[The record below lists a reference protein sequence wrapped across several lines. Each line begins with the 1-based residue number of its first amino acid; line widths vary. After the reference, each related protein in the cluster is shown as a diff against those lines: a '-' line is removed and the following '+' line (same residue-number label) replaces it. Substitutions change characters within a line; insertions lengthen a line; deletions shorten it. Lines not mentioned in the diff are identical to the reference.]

1 MKKKT
6 IGVFYDGES
15 SVSQE
20 VVLTFDSQK
29 EVFIFE
35 NLNNETYTWELAAV
49 TFNKRRALLELQHGN
64 DSVQILKIEDVPF
77 ISELTIFRNTNGHLG
92 WYQKMLDLG
101 TKIHLGFAVF
111 IIGFVALCYLY
122 AIPWVGEKSVI
133 LIPEEYDDRLGNS
146 AWAGNEYFM
155 DVDSKKTKLLND
167 FAKQLNLKNTKNLK
181 FTVVKSDE
189 INAFALPDGNIVV
202 FSGILK
208 EMEDYDEL
216 VGLLGHEASHVNN
229 RHSMKMLCR
238 SLSGYLFVS
247 VILGD
252 ANGIMATIGDNVNS
266 FQSLSFSREFEH
278 QADAD
283 GFKILIANKVNP
295 QGMSNLFKR
304 LQQHHSISIPEFL
317 SSHPETENRIDFI
330 NKMIKNQKNQQVT
343 NPQLEKLFAK
353 LKQ

>member
-64 DSVQILKIEDVPF
+64 DPVQILKIEDVPF

-167 FAKQLNLKNTKNLK
+167 FAKQLNLQNTKNLK

-317 SSHPETENRIDFI
+317 SSHPVTENRINFI

>member
-1 MKKKT
+1 
-6 IGVFYDGES
+6 
-15 SVSQE
+15 
-20 VVLTFDSQK
+20 
-29 EVFIFE
+29 
-35 NLNNETYTWELAAV
+35 
-49 TFNKRRALLELQHGN
+49 
-64 DSVQILKIEDVPF
+64 
-77 ISELTIFRNTNGHLG
+77 
-92 WYQKMLDLG
+92 
-101 TKIHLGFAVF
+101 
-111 IIGFVALCYLY
+111 
-122 AIPWVGEKSVI
+122 
-133 LIPEEYDDRLGNS
+133 
-146 AWAGNEYFM
+146 
-155 DVDSKKTKLLND
+155 
-167 FAKQLNLKNTKNLK
+167 
-181 FTVVKSDE
+181 
-189 INAFALPDGNIVV
+189 V

-252 ANGIMATIGDNVNS
+252 ANGIMATIGDNVNN

-317 SSHPETENRIDFI
+317 SSHPVTENRIDFI

>member
-20 VVLTFDSQK
+20 VVLNFDSQK

-64 DSVQILKIEDVPF
+64 DPVQILKIEDVPF

-167 FAKQLNLKNTKNLK
+167 FAKQLNLQNTKNLK

-252 ANGIMATIGDNVNS
+252 ANGIMATIGDNVNN

-317 SSHPETENRIDFI
+317 SSHPVTENRIDFI

>member
-64 DSVQILKIEDVPF
+64 DPVQILKIEDVPF

-167 FAKQLNLKNTKNLK
+167 FAKQLNLQNTKNLK

-317 SSHPETENRIDFI
+317 SSHPVTENRIDFI

>member
-64 DSVQILKIEDVPF
+64 DPVQILKIEDVPF

-317 SSHPETENRIDFI
+317 SSHPVTENRIDFI

>member
-64 DSVQILKIEDVPF
+64 DPVQILKIEDAQF

-167 FAKQLNLKNTKNLK
+167 FAKQLNLQNTKNLK

-317 SSHPETENRIDFI
+317 SSHPVTENRINFI

>member
-64 DSVQILKIEDVPF
+64 DPVQILKIEDVPF

-167 FAKQLNLKNTKNLK
+167 FAKQLNLQNTKNLK
-181 FTVVKSDE
+181 FTVVK
-189 INAFALPDGNIVV
+189 
-202 FSGILK
+202 
-208 EMEDYDEL
+208 
-216 VGLLGHEASHVNN
+216 
-229 RHSMKMLCR
+229 
-238 SLSGYLFVS
+238 
-247 VILGD
+247 
-252 ANGIMATIGDNVNS
+252 
-266 FQSLSFSREFEH
+266 
-278 QADAD
+278 
-283 GFKILIANKVNP
+283 
-295 QGMSNLFKR
+295 
-304 LQQHHSISIPEFL
+304 
-317 SSHPETENRIDFI
+317 
-330 NKMIKNQKNQQVT
+330 
-343 NPQLEKLFAK
+343 
-353 LKQ
+353 

>member
-64 DSVQILKIEDVPF
+64 DPVQILKIEDVPF

-167 FAKQLNLKNTKNLK
+167 FAKQLNLQNTKNLK

-252 ANGIMATIGDNVNS
+252 ANGIMATIGDNVNN

-317 SSHPETENRIDFI
+317 SSHPVTENRIDFI